1 MKFFKETN
9 IAFIKY
15 SKTAITISTVIIII
29 GLISIVFVR
38 GLNYGID
45 FTGGT
50 LVQLKFEKPIT
61 TAEIRKALS
70 AVNLGNSI
78 IQKVGESNEFL
89 IRVPQVEGLENVPT
103 KITESMSVFED
114 NSFEIRRTD
123 QVGPKIGGE
132 LRRDAVLAIISAIV
146 VIGIYISIRFK
157 FRFAIGAV
165 AALIHDVLITLGIFS
180 IFQFEI
186 SLSTIA
192 AFLTIVGYSLNDTIV
207 LYDRIRENLR
217 TKTKVLTKI
226 EDLINRSINDVLS
239 RTVITSLTT
248 FIVVAILAFA
258 PGEVGIFAIAMI
270 IGVIVGTYSSMYIAG
285 PVVIYWQNRFG
296 NKSKRK

>member
-1 MKFFKETN
+1 MRFLKETN
-9 IAFIKY
+9 IPFIKY

-45 FTGGT
+45 FSGGT
-50 LVQLKFEKPIT
+50 LLQLKFEKPIT
-61 TAEIRKALS
+61 TAEIRRALS
-70 AVNLGNSI
+70 TVNLENSI
-78 IQKVGESNEFL
+78 IQKVSESNEFL
-89 IRVPQVEGLENVPT
+89 IRVPQIEGLENVPS

-114 NSFEIRRTD
+114 NFFEIRRTD

-132 LRRDAVLAIISAIV
+132 LRRDAILAIISAIV

-157 FRFAIGAV
+157 IRFAIGAV

-180 IFQFEI
+180 ILQFEI

-207 LYDRIRENLR
+207 LYDRVRENLR
-217 TKTKVLTKI
+217 TRAKTLTKI
-226 EDLINRSINDVLS
+226 DDIINRSINDVLS

-258 PGEVGIFAIAMI
+258 PGEVRIFAIAMI

-285 PVVIYWQNRFG
+285 PVVIYWQNKFG
-296 NKSKRK
+296 SKNKKK